1 VAHGASRQSGKS
13 RAGFTLIEVLVSLL
27 LFGVLIVIASGLLL
41 PLNLVKTTST
51 ESRAVSFGRSYI
63 EIVKSRWQ
71 ISAAF
76 TNTGQSSD
84 YGLPTASDTG
94 SPDIKLPTGW
104 TLETN
109 SATWSTSETIRT
121 LTVTVKPSST
131 DTKTWVPL
139 SVVITKPS

>member
-1 VAHGASRQSGKS
+1 VSDDASRLSGKY

-51 ESRAVSFGRSYI
+51 ESKAVSFGRSYI

-71 ISAAF
+71 IGAAF
-76 TNTGQSSD
+76 SNTGQSSA
-84 YGLPTASDTG
+84 YALPTASDTG

-109 SATWSTSETIRT
+109 SATWSTTETTRT

-131 DTKTWVPL
+131 DVKTWISL